1 MPCLLTG
8 VGSLQKRKPSR
19 VTLQPLASLTRAK
32 KSPEKVERLPDLFV
46 SKAPSE
52 KELME
57 VKRVAS
63 KKKTPKTLQ
72 LLDAALMTPK
82 SSLGGRT
89 PKSTK
94 STVAMWPGTPS
105 TESCAERCKFTYKSD
120 VYGTPRSAS
129 STSPPS
135 SPEPRIVEPKAIATP
150 TATPATPITRARRA
164 HRRFTMPAVSD
175 SGSRS
180 SKVRST
186 PQMGGCS
193 PCPSSMRSW
202 DATTPASRPCC
213 SPLQC
218 TAKDL
223 NLAVATGT
231 FGTWRRGHRI
241 GSGSHGCVFKAQ
253 DTVTGQIFAVKM
265 ADIEIHTA
273 EDKQFAERLEAELQ
287 ICKDL
292 RHPHIVRYL
301 GHEYMDAKLCIKL
314 EFVPGGSLLA
324 LLSEF
329 GPLEGVMMQT
339 ASRGLVEGL
348 NYLHTHNPPVVHRDI
363 KGANVLVDTDFCV
376 KLADFGCSKRS
387 SDTQSFVTIGSV
399 PWMAPEVIN
408 QKSGHGR
415 KADIWSLGCTLIE
428 MATAEKPWGADKFN
442 NIMFALHHIGMSE
455 ETPPVPEALPPAG
468 RDIVAQCVQRDPSD
482 RMGAQELLEHEFI
495 RGVPSTR
502 PHSTSV

>member
-1 MPCLLTG
+1 
-8 VGSLQKRKPSR
+8 
-19 VTLQPLASLTRAK
+19 
-32 KSPEKVERLPDLFV
+32 
-46 SKAPSE
+46 
-52 KELME
+52 
-57 VKRVAS
+57 
-63 KKKTPKTLQ
+63 
-72 LLDAALMTPK
+72 
-82 SSLGGRT
+82 
-89 PKSTK
+89 
-94 STVAMWPGTPS
+94 
-105 TESCAERCKFTYKSD
+105 
-120 VYGTPRSAS
+120 
-129 STSPPS
+129 
-135 SPEPRIVEPKAIATP
+135 
-150 TATPATPITRARRA
+150 
-164 HRRFTMPAVSD
+164 
-175 SGSRS
+175 
-180 SKVRST
+180 
-186 PQMGGCS
+186 
-193 PCPSSMRSW
+193 
-202 DATTPASRPCC
+202 
-213 SPLQC
+213 
-218 TAKDL
+218 
-223 NLAVATGT
+223 VATGT
-231 FGTWRRGHRI
+231 FGTWRRGHKI

-415 KADIWSLGCTLIE
+415 KADIWSLGCTFIE

-442 NIMFALHHIGMSE
+442 NIMFALRHIGMSE
-455 ETPPVPEALPPAG
+455 ETPPVPETLPPAG

-495 RGVPSTR
+495 QGLPSTR
-502 PHSTSV
+502 PRSASV